1 MAKERCVKKSFQDSL
16 EDIKERMKEKRT
28 KKLAKVATVNKALST
43 KVKIINNSSTT
54 VKSFQANNK
63 ALALALEAEKSK
75 SRQAQDLILHLKR
88 EHQRLMYE
96 IFILR
101 RKLNMQQ
108 GSSSSEAKLSSL
120 KEIIAK
126 VTHNLLETANLLGP
140 AHALCSSDG
149 VSIIK
154 YLSWTLVRSPT
165 AKITSE
171 PQSSH
176 EFARH
181 GCRLLLISLACE
193 LSCLLVYSKLHL
205 TLKGSPL
212 WNDCMDLDKPNR
224 KMLRVT
230 VPTIKLSD
238 LVTARTSSSGQ
249 SRADLE
255 EPEMEVERDNSF
267 LKNVSIRRRAS
278 SLNVCIEESPMM
290 KSLEEEQNLNSK
302 CDISEEEIIV
312 PAEECLRTSGSEDV
326 IDMYADQ
333 SPSREEFIPF
343 TNHSRISSSTPEP
356 KPKQSQSVKGKT
368 ESHTGRERVRK
379 GRADGQVQLK
389 KPWEKSKPRARSKS
403 RERGAGKPM
412 ASKDKMNSSLN
423 SGDAYDFVCEESVHV
438 TPFRQT
444 KPGCDHE
451 ENEGPE
457 NDKSSSSSSS
467 DEELN
472 DSLYV
477 PGKAKAKSRNVEQ
490 NKPSLPL
497 RPRSKRNKDL
507 QQQCA
512 EKTENKSEQP
522 KQDVTKGKKNTR
534 SSYKGS
540 METKTKPNAAN
551 ETTEGSKEMVSLPKC
566 IKAKENPNLSI
577 DDCAAQDALIHSTDR
592 NIYEYEGTSA
602 NQRIS
607 LSDVTN
613 LSGST
618 ESKKH
623 SFPFSDDRKRSIGC
637 MRKRRCTVT
646 VNYAE
651 PSLSKKLRRGDPF
664 TDTEFLLSP
673 IFKNGEPKRKS
684 LNRKSLARYNEAFV
698 GCR

>member
-149 VSIIK
+149 SLTSSPASMEMKCTNPPVAAPELLTQTCEPATNTQKNFGRVLERTSVPGRK
-154 YLSWTLVRSPT
+154 KQDETEKVKSGQRLS
-165 AKITSE
+165 K
-171 PQSSH
+171 
-176 EFARH
+176 
-181 GCRLLLISLACE
+181 
-193 LSCLLVYSKLHL
+193 
-205 TLKGSPL
+205 
-212 WNDCMDLDKPNR
+212 
-224 KMLRVT
+224 
-230 VPTIKLSD
+230 
-238 LVTARTSSSGQ
+238 ARTSSSGQ